1 VAAIAVVGV
10 VLLVR
15 GFPAVVFLW
24 RDEKSRQEIRE
35 RIKRLLWPLLL
46 AISFIPV
53 LVQLFLPSLLSAFK

>member
-1 VAAIAVVGV
+1 
-10 VLLVR
+10 
-15 GFPAVVFLW
+15 VVFLW